1 MMKAR
6 TPTISATRLASLRW
20 FVLVCIARLMPW
32 LSNRGVLNA
41 ATRVAANVVIL
52 GVASRTTSPPRSN
65 HRHGV
70 KKTRGHRRAVIGQHL
85 RKALRG
91 SRTVSRLD
99 AILSVL
105 RNPERCIAMLM
116 RRLRKGLTRR
126 RLVRVFRDDPFAPT
140 LAMTSTPSLNS
151 S

>member
-6 TPTISATRLASLRW
+6 TPPINTTHFASLRW
-20 FVLVCIARLMPW
+20 VVLMCIAQWLPW
-32 LSNRGVLNA
+32 ALNRNMMNA
-41 ATRVAANVVIL
+41 AARVAANLVVL
-52 GVASRTTSPPRSN
+52 GVASRTAPPRPN

-70 KKTRGHRRAVIGQHL
+70 KKTRGHRRAVIGQRL

-91 SRTVSRLD
+91 RGDVMRLE
-99 AILSVL
+99 ALVSVL
-105 RNPERCIAMLM
+105 KNPERCIALLA

-126 RLVRVFRDDPFAPT
+126 RLVRDFRDDRCAQA
-140 LAMTSTPSLNS
+140 LAMAPVPAINS